1 MSAIFVILS
10 GLLLVFSFVGPEEK
24 GLQILLSLAG
34 GSLIIYQVGCLIL
47 YRKALLTFSEG
58 GYLSLYCANCLRWL
72 RWAPLICFIVT
83 AVISILIASS
93 VGSTKAS
100 KITLLSFFLAEY
112 LVIFIVYLVT
122 FLLGTFYPVVHSL
135 ILWNMGLCCV
145 AGAGALASLIVHLK
159 GRLNFITFLWVSSKF
174 KLSYEGKFF

>member
-1 MSAIFVILS
+1 M
-10 GLLLVFSFVGPEEK
+10 
-24 GLQILLSLAG
+24 
-34 GSLIIYQVGCLIL
+34 
-47 YRKALLTFSEG
+47 
-58 GYLSLYCANCLRWL
+58 
-72 RWAPLICFIVT
+72 T
-83 AVISILIASS
+83 AVISTLIASS

-145 AGAGALASLIVHLK
+145 AWAGALASLVFHLK
-159 GRLNFITFLWVSSKF
+159 GQADFITSLWVSSKI
-174 KLSYEGKFF
+174 KLSH